1 MNQVKSEMLKIYK
14 PKGLDWLGYRITRQ
28 NPFSYHH
35 IQKACDGGLKT
46 IENGAILTTISH
58 EYLNI
63 IELKDY
69 DIYLSLNRM
78 LQIIN
83 NQQHSPTLEEYRII
97 NSYLKNFEREHISD
111 VNSKGRILIKSAYLK
126 RSIYD
131 L

>member
-14 PKGLDWLGYRITRQ
+14 PKGLDWLGYKITRQ

-35 IQKACDGGLKT
+35 IQKACDGGEKT
-46 IENGAILTTISH
+46 IGNGAILTLISH

-63 IELKDY
+63 IECKDFE
-69 DIYLSLNRM
+69 IYLRLNSM

-83 NQQHSPTLEEYRII
+83 QQQHRPTLEEYRMI
-97 NSYLKNFEREHISD
+97 NCYLKYFEERHKND
-111 VNSKGRILIKSAYLK
+111 VNSKGKILIKDDYLK